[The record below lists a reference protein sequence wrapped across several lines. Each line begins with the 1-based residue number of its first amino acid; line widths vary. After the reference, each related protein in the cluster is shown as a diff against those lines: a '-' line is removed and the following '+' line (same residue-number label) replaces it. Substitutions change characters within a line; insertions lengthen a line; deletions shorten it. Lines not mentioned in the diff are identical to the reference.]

1 MNKRYQVFLSS
12 TYVDLKEEREEI
24 LRILLKLNCFPAG
37 MELFPATDEKQFDY
51 IMKEIDNSDYYLL
64 IIGGRYGSLTSDG
77 ISYTEKEFLYALE
90 KKIPVIAFI
99 HENINNIPLGKV
111 DVDDTTRKKLED
123 FKKRVESNRLVK
135 YWADATSLYSEVSI
149 TLARIIYECP
159 RIGWVRGD
167 EKNEVSNKDELRKLK
182 EEINV
187 LKKYKEESHRLI
199 GGKIADLE
207 EEYSIEFDI
216 CSTFWSDIDKVLE
229 SKVLTFSWS
238 QWYKQIVTVMKMLS
252 IKSMNSFSIEE
263 LLNSTIDKI
272 IDISIYNDVK
282 ISFNKEIII
291 DFQNQFVALDLIKV
305 KQTQFEHTW
314 ELTQNGEKY
323 YALLNCKKS

>member
-51 IMKEIDNSDYYLL
+51 IKKEIDNSDYYLL
-64 IIGGRYGSLTSDG
+64 IIAGRYGSLTPEG

-99 HENINNIPLGKV
+99 HKDINNIPLGKV
-111 DVDDTTRKKLED
+111 DVDENIRKKLEE
-123 FKKRVESNRLVK
+123 FKKKVETNRLVK

-149 TLARIIYECP
+149 TLARMINECP

-167 EKNEVSNKDELRKLK
+167 EKTQIVDDEKIICLQREIDKLK
-182 EEINV
+182 EENKHYIKLFGGEIEGV
-187 LKKYKEESHRLI
+187 DKDFELRVVIVKE
-199 GGKIADLE
+199 DF
-207 EEYSIEFDI
+207 Y
-216 CSTFWSDIDKVLE
+216 E
-229 SKVLTFSWS
+229 SKELIDSNISLNWSEWYNKIVSNIKTRPFEYIDEHIEDVLCEIF
-238 QWYKQIVTVMKMLS
+238 YI
-252 IKSMNSFSIEE
+252 NEP
-263 LLNSTIDKI
+263 N
-272 IDISIYNDVK
+272 ISVK
-282 ISFNKEIII
+282 GIKEIVMY
-291 DFQNQFVALDLIKV
+291 FQNQFVALGFIKV
-305 KQTQFEHTW
+305 KQTQFEHKW
-314 ELTQNGEKY
+314 ELTQKGEKY